1 MTRPPR
7 RPAGCL
13 LAAWLVLLIGLEK
26 PALAAAAPPSAAV
39 PPAANAGT
47 DALPAASPATPR
59 GLLDLA
65 APTFGAPESVAA
77 ARLALRGL
85 DPASPPPVPE
95 ARRESPAGGARARV
109 RHDPILLEKRH
120 AIANAVVS
128 GVFLGGSGVAL
139 AYGLTGVS
147 LLTEGGF
154 NYFSIPWLALSGG
167 GGILFVIGFTALMVS
182 ISHFGKAHR
191 LAVRAALGSP
201 EWERRVE
208 VEAGVLAGPD
218 PEPGDRLAPR
228 VRAIPVLEF

>member
-13 LAAWLVLLIGLEK
+13 LAAWLVLIIGLEK
-26 PALAAAAPPSAAV
+26 PALAASAPPPAGPVLPAAITGTEAASAAPP
-39 PPAANAGT
+39 
-47 DALPAASPATPR
+47 ATPA
-59 GLLDLA
+59 GLPELA
-65 APTFGAPESVAA
+65 APTFGAPGSVAA
-77 ARLALRGL
+77 ARLALRAL
-85 DPASPPPVPE
+85 DASSPAPE
-95 ARRESPAGGARARV
+95 ARRESAAGGARARV

-154 NYFSIPWLALSGG
+154 NYFSIPWLALSAG

-182 ISHFGKAHR
+182 LSHFGKAHR

-208 VEAGVLAGPD
+208 AEALAGPD

-228 VRAIPVLEF
+228 VRAIPIVEF